1 MKKTKLIIL
10 LSQPLTRF
18 NSKRFGLNS
27 TSKNFSKEFW
37 CLLPLIN
44 SSLSTRYNSKFYRP
58 INHKSIKKIN
68 SYSQLLKNL
77 KRLNKNFFFLNWATI
92 FRYNLILEAILKLKG
107 GIKITRFF
115 SHIPFKIN
123 KFKTIKKIFSI
134 NKKWFFF

>member
-58 INHKSIKKIN
+58 INHKSIKK
-68 SYSQLLKNL
+68 
-77 KRLNKNFFFLNWATI
+77 
-92 FRYNLILEAILKLKG
+92 
-107 GIKITRFF
+107 
-115 SHIPFKIN
+115 
-123 KFKTIKKIFSI
+123 
-134 NKKWFFF
+134 